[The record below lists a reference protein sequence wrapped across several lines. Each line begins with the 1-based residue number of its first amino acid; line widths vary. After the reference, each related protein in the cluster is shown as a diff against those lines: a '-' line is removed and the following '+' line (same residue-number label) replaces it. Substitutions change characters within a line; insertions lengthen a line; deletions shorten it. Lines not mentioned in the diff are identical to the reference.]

1 MLVGVRLIW
10 HWCGDTTVTTGLRAL
25 YTGAEVGAW
34 LWRWSIPSSGCPGL
48 PLPSHNLQCYNPLST
63 DTRRLSWPGNPSP
76 DILSFKKP
84 KSCYERAT
92 CYLKKTIL
100 LYTISLYIG
109 LHVCEPV
116 ILLPLVPGTNRWTNL
131 VISGITLC
139 QKCWWLSLYYCIHV
153 YLCLSYQVF
162 YSLNCIQSAYSWC
175 WETHL
180 PFTDKTISQLEWIL
194 SIDNEMNKKCVFNSD
209 RSFNEG
215 LLHSLK
221 KCSCVM

>member
-1 MLVGVRLIW
+1 MLI
-10 HWCGDTTVTTGLRAL
+10 
-25 YTGAEVGAW
+25 
-34 LWRWSIPSSGCPGL
+34 
-48 PLPSHNLQCYNPLST
+48 
-63 DTRRLSWPGNPSP
+63 
-76 DILSFKKP
+76 
-84 KSCYERAT
+84 YEHT
-92 CYLKKTIL
+92 CAYSYVCACT
-100 LYTISLYIG
+100 SADIG